1 MSKVVAMAERCL
13 LDPQRLVLFSLLV
26 TAIRILTRWMTFTTM
41 HKFVS
46 TFRLILADLLSCNV
60 ANNLLYLWSHT
71 VVDPLPF
78 SKTHVAWSQ
87 IDLGTNH
94 IVLFNQFLFSSCMI
108 LTRKWQGA
116 SGIIFPIIKA
126 EGVRQMFFPATV
138 PAYYRA
144 PPVKGE
150 TKCS

>member
-1 MSKVVAMAERCL
+1 MAEGCL

-71 VVDPLPF
+71 VVDPVPF

-94 IVLFNQFLFSSCMI
+94 I
-108 LTRKWQGA
+108 GA
-116 SGIIFPIIKA
+116 SGIIFPIIRA
-126 EGVRQMFFPATV
+126 EGVRQMFFPVTV

>member
-1 MSKVVAMAERCL
+1 MHERTSVFAFGFEPSTVDSCL
-13 LDPQRLVLFSLLV
+13 PFL
-26 TAIRILTRWMTFTTM
+26 
-41 HKFVS
+41 
-46 TFRLILADLLSCNV
+46 CGCG
-60 ANNLLYLWSHT
+60 LWSHT
-71 VVDPLPF
+71 VVDPVPF